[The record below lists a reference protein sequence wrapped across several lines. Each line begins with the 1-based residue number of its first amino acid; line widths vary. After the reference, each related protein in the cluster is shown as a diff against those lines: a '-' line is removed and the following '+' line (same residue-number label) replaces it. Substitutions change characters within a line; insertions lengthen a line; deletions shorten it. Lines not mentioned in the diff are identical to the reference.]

1 MRLCSHPYPAEE
13 LARKD
18 DLTLLFSAITSWCPQ
33 YNIMWRKSAAEVLM
47 TLSRHGLTQNVVAYI
62 HSKLNTLLLIGLWSN
77 YYLLLNESIYLID
90 KGCIAL
96 CIDNMQRV
104 PELAPLEV
112 VEMFV
117 TVFCFLKDSSE
128 VSQTL
133 LDDFRACQGYI
144 FLSEFLLK

>member
-1 MRLCSHPYPAEE
+1 M
-13 LARKD
+13 
-18 DLTLLFSAITSWCPQ
+18 LF
-33 YNIMWRKSAAEVLM
+33 
-47 TLSRHGLTQNVVAYI
+47 
-62 HSKLNTLLLIGLWSN
+62 
-77 YYLLLNESIYLID
+77 ID

-104 PELAPLEV
+104 PELALLEV

-133 LDDFRACQGYI
+133 LDDFRTCQGYI
-144 FLSEFLLK
+144 FLSDFLLK